1 MVSLGRLQTTRALGM
16 TIGMTSDGES
26 ELQTKPKKERKG

>member
-1 MVSLGRLQTTRALGM
+1 M

-26 ELQTKPKKERKG
+26 ELQTKPKKEKVLKKSFKTIWDY